1 MTDTIVQVR
10 PASVTLPRRGIPVT
24 IITGFLGSGKTT
36 LLNHILSN
44 RQGLKV
50 AVIVNEFG
58 DLHIDSQLL
67 VSIDENMVQLGNGC
81 ICCTI
86 NQSLVDTVYELVD
99 RDDAV
104 DYIVIETTGIA
115 DPLPIMLSFISTDLQ
130 SVTHIDSILT
140 VIDAESFTPNHYDS
154 EAALN
159 QLIYGDIILLNKIDL
174 VTPDRVDELET
185 YIRSIKPGARVIQT
199 QHGQVPLPLILD
211 VGFNDS
217 NSYLNLSQADHPSH
231 HEHHSHHL
239 QNDGFMTVPFESDS
253 LPERLRQRPFDL
265 PKFQTFLDNLPSNI
279 YRAKGILWFQGS
291 QLRHV
296 FQLSGKRCDLKGVH
310 AMSLQANRSQPP
322 DCNQLVFIG
331 RNLNALEIE
340 QQLTNCIAI

>member
-1 MTDTIVQVR
+1 MTDTVVQVH
-10 PASVTLPRRGIPVT
+10 PESVTLPRRSTPVT
-24 IITGFLGSGKTT
+24 LITGFLGSGKTT

-44 RQGLKV
+44 RRGLKV

-86 NQSLVDTVYELVD
+86 NQSLIDTVYELVD

-140 VIDAESFTPNHYDS
+140 VVDAESFMPNHYDS

-199 QHGQVPLPLILD
+199 QRGQVPLPLILD

-217 NSYLNLSQADHPSH
+217 NLYFNLSQAAHPSQ

-239 QNDGFMTVPFESDS
+239 QNDGFMSVSFESDCP
-253 LPERLRQRPFDL
+253 LDL
-265 PKFQTFLDNLPSNI
+265 PRFQFFLDNLSLNI

-296 FQLSGKRCDLKGVH
+296 FQLSGKRCDLKSVH
-310 AMSLQANRSQPP
+310 AMSLKDNRSQLP
-322 DCNQLVFIG
+322 DCNQLVLIG
-331 RNLNALEIE
+331 RNLNAIEIE
-340 QQLTNCIAI
+340 QQLTHCIAI

>member
-1 MTDTIVQVR
+1 MTDTVVQVR
-10 PASVTLPRRGIPVT
+10 PESVTLPKRKIPVT

-58 DLHIDSQLL
+58 GLHIDSQLL
-67 VSIDENMVQLGNGC
+67 VSVDENMVQLGNGC

-86 NQSLVDTVYELVD
+86 NQSLIDTVYELTD
-99 RDDAV
+99 CDDAV

-199 QHGQVPLPLILD
+199 QQGQVPLPLILD
-211 VGFNDS
+211 VRFNDS
-217 NSYLNLSQADHPSH
+217 NPYLNLSQADHPSQ

-239 QNDGFMTVPFESDS
+239 QNDGFMTVSFESD
-253 LPERLRQRPFDL
+253 RPLDL
-265 PKFQTFLDNLPSNI
+265 PKFQFFLDNLSLNI

-296 FQLSGKRCDLKGVH
+296 FQLSGKRCDLKSVH
-310 AMSLQANRSQPP
+310 AMSLQENRSQPP

-331 RNLNALEIE
+331 RNLNAIEIE
-340 QQLTNCIAI
+340 QQLTDCIAI

>member
-1 MTDTIVQVR
+1 MTDTVVQVR
-10 PASVTLPRRGIPVT
+10 PESVTLPRRRTPVT
-24 IITGFLGSGKTT
+24 LITGFLGSGKTT

-67 VSIDENMVQLGNGC
+67 VSVEENMVQLGNGC

-86 NQSLVDTVYELVD
+86 NQSLIDTVYELVD
-99 RDDAV
+99 REDAV
-104 DYIVIETTGIA
+104 DYIVVETTGIA
-115 DPLPIMLSFISTDLQ
+115 DPLPIMLSFVSTELQ

-140 VIDAESFTPNHYDS
+140 VVDAESFTPNHYDN

-174 VTPDRVDELET
+174 VTSDRVDELET
-185 YIRSIKPGARVIQT
+185 YIRSIKQGARVIQT

-217 NSYLNLSQADHPSH
+217 STYAESFSH
-231 HEHHSHHL
+231 
-239 QNDGFMTVPFESDS
+239 
-253 LPERLRQRPFDL
+253 
-265 PKFQTFLDNLPSNI
+265 
-279 YRAKGILWFQGS
+279 RAS
-291 QLRHV
+291 
-296 FQLSGKRCDLKGVH
+296 
-310 AMSLQANRSQPP
+310 
-322 DCNQLVFIG
+322 
-331 RNLNALEIE
+331 
-340 QQLTNCIAI
+340 